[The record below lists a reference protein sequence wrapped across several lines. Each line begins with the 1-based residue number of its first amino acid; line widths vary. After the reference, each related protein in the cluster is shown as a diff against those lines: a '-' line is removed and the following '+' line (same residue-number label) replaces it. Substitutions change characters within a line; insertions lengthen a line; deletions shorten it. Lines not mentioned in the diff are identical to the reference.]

1 MIEILFI
8 CLVIW
13 IIYAWK
19 TGKFSKENQDK
30 NRAKLEQDWDKLKQ
44 DFRILFT
51 TSKNTVEPPVAQ
63 DSPPILSQKQKK
75 LSLKNRIK
83 HAEEL
88 ARKHGTQSEVINEE
102 KRKLQSQKDYEY
114 TLKLLGKSSASRYTE
129 DDGSYHSLSK
139 IPYYRYVLEYRDANG
154 NVTVRGID
162 ITSVYKGYQ
171 NTRWYFKADTDDGER
186 TFKSQRVIR
195 LKDQWTN
202 TTYDTAKEVREHI
215 LTEHSVTEIFFDD
228 EGY

>member
-19 TGKFSKENQDK
+19 TGKFSQENQDK
-30 NRAKLEQDWDKLKQ
+30 NQAKLEQDWDKLKQ
-44 DFRILFT
+44 DFKT
-51 TSKNTVEPPVAQ
+51 TFESSKNKNELSLSEDTS
-63 DSPPILSQKQKK
+63 DSILSQKQKK
-75 LSLKNRIK
+75 LSLKERIK

-88 ARKHGTQSEVINEE
+88 AKKHGTQSEVINEE

-114 TLKLLGKSSASRYTE
+114 TLKLLGKSGTSHYT
-129 DDGSYHSLSK
+129 DDDSSYRSLPK
-139 IPYYRYVLEYRDANG
+139 IPNYRYVLEYRDASG
-154 NVTVRGID
+154 SVTIRGID
-162 ITSVYKGYQ
+162 ITSVHKSYQ
-171 NTRWYFKADTDDGER
+171 NTRWYFETDTDDGER

-202 TTYDTAKEVREHI
+202 TTYDTAKEVREH
-215 LTEHSVTEIFFDD
+215 LLD
-228 EGY
+228 EY

>member
-51 TSKNTVEPPVAQ
+51 TSKNTVEPPVDQ

-102 KRKLQSQKDYEY
+102 KRKLQSQKDCEY
-114 TLKLLGKSSASRYTE
+114 TLKLLDKSSTSRYTE

-139 IPYYRYVLEYRDANG
+139 IPYYRYVLEYRDASG
-154 NVTVRGID
+154 SVTIRGID
-162 ITSVYKGYQ
+162 ITSVHKGYQ
-171 NTRWYFKADTDDGER
+171 NTRWYFEADTDDGER

-215 LTEHSVTEIFFDD
+215 LSEYDAIEDYYLDD
-228 EGY
+228 